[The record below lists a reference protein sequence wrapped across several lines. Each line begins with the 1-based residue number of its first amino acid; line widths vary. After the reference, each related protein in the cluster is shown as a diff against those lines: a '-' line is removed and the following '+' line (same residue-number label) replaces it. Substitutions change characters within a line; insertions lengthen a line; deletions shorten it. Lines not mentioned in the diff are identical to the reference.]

1 MLLKKLYVICL
12 LMLTSLAT
20 YAQVST
26 LRCKWLKPAE
36 GTEQQL
42 DSLSLVP
49 GSIRIGGVA
58 DTSALLRY
66 DINSSHVTIDSTLMG
81 LDSIQVCYRVFPF
94 NFGARR
100 YHRDMVVYD
109 SNAFF
114 KDTRTHKGL
123 PESREQLFAT
133 QGLHKN
139 GSISRGISFGNT
151 QSVFVNSALN
161 LQMEGRLSDKI
172 NILAV
177 ISDQNIPF
185 QPEGNTQ
192 QLQEF
197 DKVFIQLQHDKG
209 NLTAGDIVLQQKPS
223 HFLKYYKNVQGG
235 AFTVQTEPFKGS
247 AAETSITAAVSKGKF
262 HSAQVPVLEGVQGP
276 YRLTGPNQQ
285 TFIIIMANSERVFL
299 DGRLLE
305 RGFNN
310 DYVID
315 YNQAEI
321 TFTNKVLITRFSRLR
336 IDFEYAERNY
346 GRTILSASHY
356 QKYDKLN
363 VFFNHYQEAD
373 NPNNPLTV
381 ELDTAARRVLSEI
394 GDDLSKAVISGAQQV
409 PFTEGMVLYTRQ
421 DTILPDGR
429 RDSVFV
435 HTTSRQGILYQ
446 VVFSD
451 VGAGRGDYAQLP
463 TTANGRVFKWVGP
476 GMGNFMPVRVVAT
489 PNRRRMTNLGASYDL
504 TGKDQVYTEVAFSEF
519 DKNLFSDLDSDNNK
533 GMAYKIGYINK
544 GRRLPV
550 GDGYTWT
557 AAVDYEALQKH
568 FSPIDR
574 FRDIEFDRD
583 WSASAG
589 DTLAAN
595 DHLVNIN
602 AGIRK
607 NEYNRINYTLSLRDK
622 GSNVRGS
629 QQRFIA
635 SKSLGNFQIE
645 TEGFMLRNLRPD
657 YESRWERLTV
667 NTSYRGRYLVPGYQY
682 SVDNNRIMDAGTDF
696 IRGTAMNFTEHKFFV
711 RNPDTLRTTYAIDYS
726 LRTDNLPQDGEL
738 KRNTFAQTFNAAAN
752 SRMGKSNELGLT
764 FTYRNLENLMEG
776 LQQDTKNEETIMGRL
791 DWNADLLERHI
802 RSELTF
808 ASATGR
814 ELKREFQ
821 FLLAPPGQGTHILLG
836 DTNQVDRNDINN
848 YVPLNPNYP
857 TNNTYYKVFIPTNE
871 YVLAYTNTLNYRLN
885 ISAPRKWIARKD
897 MKGFLARFSNV
908 SSWSSDKKITSSNL
922 ADRFIPFVEVDEEL
936 LLATQ
941 DALRSTLFFNR
952 TNPRYGADFNY
963 LRGKNKQL
971 LTNGFETRVQE
982 EYRLTSRVNLLS
994 VLTMQATGLK
1004 SVRANTSNF
1013 LATRNYTIQTYRLAP
1028 ELSYQPV
1035 NHFRLTGM
1043 VSYADKKNI
1052 ASTEGVA
1059 ESGVFKE
1066 AGIETRFT
1074 KVASRM
1080 LQANVK
1086 YTQIRFTG
1094 EENTPLGYEILEAL
1108 RPGHNLTWNV
1118 QWQQKLTNGLQINV
1132 GYEGRKS
1139 EQQATIHL
1147 GRMQVS
1153 ALF

>member
-1 MLLKKLYVICL
+1 M
-12 LMLTSLAT
+12 
-20 YAQVST
+20 
-26 LRCKWLKPAE
+26 RCKWLKPAE
-36 GTEQQL
+36 GAEQII
-42 DSLSLVP
+42 DSLSIVP
-49 GSIRIGGVA
+49 GSMRIGGVA
-58 DTSALLRY
+58 DTSALLQY
-66 DINSSHVTIDSTLMG
+66 DLNSSTVRIDSSLMSM
-81 LDSIQVCYRVFPF
+81 DSIQVCYRVFPF
-94 NFGARR
+94 SFGARR
-100 YHRDMVVYD
+100 YHRDMVAYD

-114 KDTRTHKGL
+114 KDTRTYKGL
-123 PESREQLFAT
+123 PETREQLFST
-133 QGLHKN
+133 QGLNKN

-161 LQMEGRLSDKI
+161 LQMEGRLTDKI

-197 DKVFIQLQHDKG
+197 DKVFIQLNHEKG
-209 NLTAGDIVLQQKPS
+209 SLTAGDIVLQQKPS
-223 HFLKYYKNVQGG
+223 HFLRYYKNVQGG

-247 AAETSITAAVSKGKF
+247 TAETSVSAAVSKGKF

-321 TFTNKVLITRFSRLR
+321 TFTNRVVVTRFSRVR
-336 IDFEYAERNY
+336 IDYEYAERNY
-346 GRTILSASHY
+346 GRTILNASHY
-356 QKYDKLN
+356 QRHNKLN
-363 VFFNHYQEAD
+363 VYFNHYQEAD
-373 NPNNPLTV
+373 NPNNPLTID
-381 ELDTAARRVLSEI
+381 LDTTARRVLSEI
-394 GDDLSKAVISGAQQV
+394 GDDLSRAVVSGAQQV
-409 PFTEGMVLYTRQ
+409 PFSEGMVLYMRQ

-435 HTTSRQGILYQ
+435 HTTSNQGNVFQ
-446 VVFSD
+446 VAFSD
-451 VGAGRGDYAQLP
+451 MGEGRGDYSQLP

-476 GMGNFMPVRVVAT
+476 GMGRFLPVRVVAT
-489 PNRRRMTNLGASYDL
+489 PNRRRMTNLGASYEL
-504 TGKDQVYTEVAFSEF
+504 SSKDQVFTEVAFSEF

-533 GMAYKIGYINK
+533 GIAYKTGYVNK
-544 GRRLPV
+544 GRRLPI
-550 GDGYTWT
+550 GDGYIWT
-557 AAVDYEALQKH
+557 AAASYEVLQRN

-583 WSASAG
+583 WSASSG

-595 DHLVNIN
+595 DHLVNVST
-602 AGIRK
+602 GIRK
-607 NEYNRINYTLSLRDK
+607 DEQNNVSYTLSFRDK
-622 GSNVRGS
+622 GSNVRGT
-629 QQRFIA
+629 QQRFLA
-635 SKSLGNFQIE
+635 NKSLGNFLIV
-645 TEGFMLRNLRPD
+645 TDGFVLRNTRPD
-657 YESRWERLTV
+657 FESRWERLSV
-667 NTSYRGRYLVPGYQY
+667 NTSYRGRYFVPGYQY
-682 SVDNNRIMDAGTDF
+682 SVDNNRLFDAGTGY
-696 IRGTAMNFTEHKFFV
+696 IRGTAMNFTEHKFYV
-711 RNPDTLRTTYAIDYS
+711 RNPDTLRTSYAIDYS

-738 KRNTFAQTFNAAAN
+738 KRNTFSQTMNASVN
-752 SRMGKSNELGLT
+752 SKMGKSNDLGMT
-764 FTYRNLENLMEG
+764 FTYRNLENLMAG
-776 LQQDTKNEETIMGRL
+776 LTDTKNEETIMGRL
-791 DWNADLLERHI
+791 DWNAELLQRHI

-814 ELKREFQ
+814 ELKRDFQ

-836 DTNQVDRNDINN
+836 DTGRVDRNDINN
-848 YVPLNPNYP
+848 YVPINPNYP

-885 ISAPRKWIARKD
+885 ISAPRKWIGNKS
-897 MKGFLARFSNV
+897 MKGFIARFSNV
-908 SSWSSDKKITSSNL
+908 SSWTTDKKITSADL
-922 ADRFIPFVEVDEEL
+922 ADRFVPFKQVDDEL

-941 DALRSTLFFNR
+941 DAMRSTLFFNR

-963 LRGKNKQL
+963 LNGKNKQL

-982 EYRLTSRVNLLS
+982 EYRLTSRVNLLKA
-994 VLTMQATGLK
+994 LTMQMTGLK
-1004 SVRANTSNF
+1004 STRANTSDF
-1013 LATRNYTIQTYRLAP
+1013 LATRNYTIETYRVAP

-1043 VSYADKKNI
+1043 LSYADKKNI
-1052 ASTEGVA
+1052 ARTEGA
-1059 ESGVFKE
+1059 ESGIFQE

-1080 LQANVK
+1080 LQANIK
-1086 YTQIRFTG
+1086 YTQIRFVG

-1108 RPGHNLTWNV
+1108 RPGHNVTWNV
-1118 QWQQKLTNGLQINV
+1118 QWQQKLANGLQINV